1 MPRGRATHLAK
12 ESSPACSPGKRRRS
26 VLHTPGK
33 NDEGTLQPT
42 LCNSTIF
49 LYVRMGDE
57 PVGRP
62 RMKGRSG
69 VGPNALMRLATYD
82 ATLEGRAR
90 PAFSSLLLGS
100 TGILTSSPPNRG
112 CRESRDAFW
121 QNLGCPDAALVDC
134 DPDPVELRFSR
145 MAGGLPGHHNKSEK
159 ANTNRRLWKAAVTSR
174 SSRSSWRC
182 TLSASFRRCL
192 LIAGTSSTAITS
204 RSGNE
209 TCSNLRCSTGFPTAG
224 SAF

>member
-26 VLHTPGK
+26 VLHTHGK

-90 PAFSSLLLGS
+90 PALSSLLLGS

-121 QNLGCPDAALVDC
+121 QNLMPRRSACLLIAPR
-134 DPDPVELRFSR
+134 PVELRFSR
-145 MAGGLPGHHNKSEK
+145 MAAGVARPRPVQLRPCGRASC
-159 ANTNRRLWKAAVTSR
+159 AI
-174 SSRSSWRC
+174 SSRRAAQSRE
-182 TLSASFRRCL
+182 RR
-192 LIAGTSSTAITS
+192 TQ
-204 RSGNE
+204 
-209 TCSNLRCSTGFPTAG
+209 LRVT
-224 SAF
+224 